1 MYHGAFTATTF
12 NTVTWSNEQIEVL
25 SYWNSGKCLLVCV
38 KTALCTVLYT
48 GTRVKLN
55 QTCWIP
61 NKFEHDMRYTHTC
74 VCVWLCMCVCVYS
87 CMWMHVCMTVCMCVQ
102 LYVSVCMH
110 VWLNKMNEW
119 NYMYAAYKLH
129 KTLHVNSTRYTQH
142 IHVGSRKLKYQR
154 NSYQVE
160 TAPTQP
166 PPAELLETR
175 RGRTAVASFASTNE
189 KHYVFCINA
198 MKKAYSIT

>member
-1 MYHGAFTATTF
+1 MVHLQPQHLILWHDQMNRSKYLVTGIVASVYWCALKQHYALFCIPEQESNWIKRVGYQINL
-12 NTVTWSNEQIEVL
+12 NTIWDIPIP
-25 SYWNSGKCLLVCV
+25 VCV
-38 KTALCTVLYT
+38 YDSV
-48 GTRVKLN
+48 
-55 QTCWIP
+55 
-61 NKFEHDMRYTHTC
+61 
-74 VCVWLCMCVCVYS
+74 CVCVYS

-119 NYMYAAYKLH
+119 IYMYAAYKLH
-129 KTLHVNSTRYTQH
+129 KTLHVNSTWYTQH